1 MGVEAHDE
9 SDSDVQQQPKNY
21 IIKWAD
27 STSLDP
33 SRQRKRLLLQRRDVF
48 EEINV
53 STADEPAADR
63 DRDLLHRV

>member
-1 MGVEAHDE
+1 MGVEAHDG
-9 SDSDVQQQPKNY
+9 SDSDVQEQPKNY

-33 SRQRKRLLLQRRDVF
+33 RVKERGSYWSARDVF

-63 DRDLLHRV
+63 DCDLLHRV

>member
-1 MGVEAHDE
+1 MGVEAHDG
-9 SDSDVQQQPKNY
+9 SDSDVQEQPKNY